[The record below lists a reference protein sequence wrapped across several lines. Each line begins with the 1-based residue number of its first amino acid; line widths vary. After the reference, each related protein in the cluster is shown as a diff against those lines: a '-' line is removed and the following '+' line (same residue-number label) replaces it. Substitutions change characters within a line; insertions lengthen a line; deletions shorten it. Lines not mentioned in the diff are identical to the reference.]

1 MAIRRRIDEFSLDFG
16 DGGERERDSRN
27 VCILEEGFHIN
38 CFTKSV
44 HKV

>member
-1 MAIRRRIDEFSLDFG
+1 MNSLWILEME
-16 DGGERERDSRN
+16 ERERDSRN
-27 VCILEEGFHIN
+27 VCILERGFHIN